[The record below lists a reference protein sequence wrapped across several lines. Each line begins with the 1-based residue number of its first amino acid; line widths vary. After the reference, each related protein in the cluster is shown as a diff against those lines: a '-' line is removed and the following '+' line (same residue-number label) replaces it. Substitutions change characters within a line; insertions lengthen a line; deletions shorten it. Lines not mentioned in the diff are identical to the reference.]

1 MPTAGHTQI
10 ALSEHN
16 HDNEGS
22 DGAYSDD
29 DKGEEESKVFEDRKA
44 HITNVGFDGSDNEAY
59 QESDDDNDVDEY
71 DITSV
76 DSEERNKAF
85 YGDEYTLIS
94 QPDEQHLMSMT
105 M

>member
-1 MPTAGHTQI
+1 M
-10 ALSEHN
+10 
-16 HDNEGS
+16 
-22 DGAYSDD
+22 
-29 DKGEEESKVFEDRKA
+29 FEDRRS
-44 HITNVGFDGSDNEAY
+44 HIINVGFDGSDNEAY
-59 QESDDDNDVDEY
+59 QEDDDDNDVDEY